1 LQVPAV
7 PEISS
12 HPTHISYDFL
22 GYQAD
27 DSYSKSY
34 RTENS
39 GISYDI
45 CRPQETGLSY
55 DEFDSTLI
63 VKAVGIREFHNHV
76 KRNDEAID
84 ELSSKSPVD
93 AVIRL
98 QSLWRSYSC
107 SMKFVKTI
115 IDVLIIQS
123 LIRRWLAVR
132 RCQRIKGLQYRIQG
146 ELHHD
151 DKVVADGH
159 GAAIIIQKV
168 WRGKKTQLSFVY
180 DLIKIIISQ
189 VRWIVRMLWTI
200 LPFFFSFPSIHTLFV
215 EYHTSKIGNH

>member
-1 LQVPAV
+1 MTIIQSLFRRRQAIK
-7 PEISS
+7 EAQRRRSAISAIQKNIRS
-12 HPTHISYDFL
+12 YQLRHNVSILHSKATVIQASWRRFITH
-22 GYQAD
+22 
-27 DSYSKSY
+27 
-34 RTENS
+34 
-39 GISYDI
+39 
-45 CRPQETGLSY
+45 LSY
-55 DEFDSTLI
+55 QFTI
-63 VKAVGIREFHNHV
+63 VDIIIVQSVFRRWKALKQYTQERRENLDVRIIR
-76 KRNDEAID
+76 I
-84 ELSSKSPVD
+84 
-93 AVIRL
+93 

-107 SMKFVKTI
+107 SMTFVKTI
-115 IDVLIIQS
+115 LDVLIIQS

-200 LPFFFSFPSIHTLFV
+200 LPFFFFHFPRSIPYL
-215 EYHTSKIGNH
+215 